1 MNVHNQRSCINRIS
15 LGLIFCFIILYIV
28 NVFPHLQNIPKAN
41 DDLKIFLF
49 HFFTLMNKPDFSGI
63 FHYLFLIN
71 NKLHIKL
78 DARFITLLSYFIFG
92 SINYK
97 FILISGHLLYL
108 YSLYFLK
115 KILSEFSA
123 LEYLPVV
130 ILFTLP
136 SYVCASWSVAV
147 WGYYSQM
154 FLLILI
160 GYFVKRQKTIAA
172 ISLCLLSTFTLA
184 TGFLSFL
191 SGILFLSYKVFI
203 NRNKK
208 NTTQLIIWIIIF
220 LVSLFSL
227 ALFVHDTINNGSN
240 DIKQG
245 FNILAFSNYM
255 VVFLFNFLQIIFDEI
270 FTLTTFAYLLIILTI
285 SAVAMYLLKSKKN
298 IDLSFMMILILTMI
312 LIGHGVASSF
322 FRYNPESYIQ
332 SIPLRYELFS
342 IIFACFLVIIMIY
355 CSKSLLTKCSS
366 NLFVYFTIFIAIF
379 LSYKKHLEA
388 EIGFNRFD
396 NLIANKL
403 INSLVENEESKKQY
417 YINTYIKNGLYNPPY
432 NYLRNDDFK
441 LLKTKNNTQL
451 SVNSLEHIHL
461 LSNLKSEYFILLE
474 FYTTKT
480 FSGFDLIVNED
491 YVSEIQLYTVNELAN
506 FKTFKQRIPKEI
518 YNDKNGYQIQF
529 PTQFMESNKASSF
542 KLLVHEIDGSEFKM
556 DLN

>member
-1 MNVHNQRSCINRIS
+1 MS
-15 LGLIFCFIILYIV
+15 LGLTFCFIIFYVL

-49 HFFTLMNKPDFSGI
+49 HFFTYLNKPDFSGL
-63 FHYLFLIN
+63 FNYLFLIN
-71 NKLHIKL
+71 NNLHIKL

-92 SINYK
+92 SINFK

-108 YSLYFLK
+108 SSLYFLR
-115 KILSEFSA
+115 KILSTFNDLEF
-123 LEYLPVV
+123 LPVA
-130 ILFTLP
+130 IIFTLP
-136 SYVCASWSVAV
+136 SYVCSSWAVAV
-147 WGYYSQM
+147 WGYYSQI
-154 FLLILI
+154 FILI
-160 GYFVKRQKTIAA
+160 TIGYLVKKNNTIAA
-172 ISLCLLSTFTLA
+172 ISLCLFNTFTLA

-191 SGILFLSYKVFI
+191 TGIFFLAYKVFI
-203 NRNKK
+203 NRKK
-208 NTTQLIIWIIIF
+208 NTTQLLIWIVISLIG
-220 LVSLFSL
+220 LISLFF
-227 ALFVHDTINNGSN
+227 FVHDTINNGSN

-245 FNILAFSNYM
+245 FNILAFSNYL
-255 VVFLFNFLQIIFDEI
+255 VVFLLNFLQIIFRDI
-270 FTLTTFAYLLIILTI
+270 FTLTTFAYLLIILTLYTI
-285 SAVAMYLLKSKKN
+285 TSYLLKSKKN
-298 IDLSFMMILILTMI
+298 IDSSFILILILTMI
-312 LIGHGVASSF
+312 LIGHGAASSF
-322 FRYNPESYIQ
+322 FRYNPEFYIQ
-332 SIPLRYELFS
+332 SVPLRYELFS

-355 CSKSLLTKCSS
+355 CSKSLLSKRSS
-366 NLFVYFTIFIAIF
+366 NLFVYITVCAAMF

-388 EIGFNRFD
+388 EVGFNRFD
-396 NLIANKL
+396 KLIANKL

-417 YINTYIKNGLYNPPY
+417 YINNYIENGLYNPPY

-451 SVNSLEHIHL
+451 SVNSSEHIHL
-461 LSNLKSEYFILLE
+461 LSNLKSEYLILLE

-480 FSGFDLIVNED
+480 YSGFDLIVNEE
-491 YVSEIQLYTVNELAN
+491 YVSEIQLYTVNRLAN